1 MILVYRVSRGNI
13 YQNIYLGSCKFDDVI
28 KTVEFHVKHL
38 SYYEDVK
45 QEPCKFVVD
54 DSHKFIAID
63 HYTHDEYE
71 VVLSGEILRKIEE
84 EE

>member
-1 MILVYRVSRGNI
+1 MILVYRVSRENI
-13 YQNIYLGSCKFDDVI
+13 YQDIYLDSCRFDEVV

-54 DSHKFIAID
+54 DNHKFIAID
-63 HYTHDEYE
+63 YYTHDEYE
-71 VVLSGEILRKIEE
+71 VILSEKFLRKIEE